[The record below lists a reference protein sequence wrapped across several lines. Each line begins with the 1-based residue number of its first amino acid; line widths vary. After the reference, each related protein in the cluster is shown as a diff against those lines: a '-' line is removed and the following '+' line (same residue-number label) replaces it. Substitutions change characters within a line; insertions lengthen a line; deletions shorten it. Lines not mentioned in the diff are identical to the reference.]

1 MRIVSAKLFNKLGN
15 TELTQTVNGRLEQP
29 RIVAKNWYQINTNKR
44 LMYNLIIHG
53 NVDTFG
59 EFDAVTIKG
68 KSYIILNK
76 QESGTNS
83 IKLEIGSG
91 GNR

>member
-15 TELTQTVNGRLEQP
+15 TELTKIVNGRLEQP
-29 RIVAKNWYQINTNKR
+29 RIIAKNWYHINTNKR
-44 LMYNLIIHG
+44 LAYNLIIH
-53 NVDTFG
+53 VDTFG

-76 QESGTNS
+76 QESGINS

>member
-15 TELTQTVNGRLEQP
+15 TELTKTVNGRLEQP

-53 NVDTFG
+53 NVDIFG

>member
-1 MRIVSAKLFNKLGN
+1 MRIVTAKLFNKLGN
-15 TELTQTVNGRLEQP
+15 TELTKKVSGRLEEP
-29 RIVAKNWYQINTNKR
+29 RIIAKNWYQINTNKR
-44 LMYNLIIHG
+44 LAYNLIIHG

-59 EFDAVTIKG
+59 DFDAVTIKG

-76 QESGTNS
+76 RESGINGV
-83 IKLEIGSG
+83 KLEIGSG

>member
-1 MRIVSAKLFNKLGN
+1 
-15 TELTQTVNGRLEQP
+15 
-29 RIVAKNWYQINTNKR
+29 
-44 LMYNLIIHG
+44 MYNLIIHG

-68 KSYIILNK
+68 KSYIILDK
-76 QESGTNS
+76 QESGINS